1 MFGSRD
7 ELLEILRTV
16 ALEEEC
22 KELLAMAPAD
32 ALLLMRKILGS
43 GEEEDG

>member
-7 ELLEILRTV
+7 ELLEVLQDV

-22 KELLAMAPAD
+22 EELLQMAPAD

-43 GEEEDG
+43 GEEEGD